1 MKYINNKIIAFTLIA
16 ASIMSCTDEYNC
28 QLQVEK
34 PQNAAINEYLAQFD
48 LLKSYIDRSGT
59 PFQLAVNVPGSEF
72 AKKEIAYKPL
82 IPTRAYIILLNIVID
97 PNNAA
102 TKSNLKKPIKPQ
114 FTAPIITK
122 SKAIVSNTFIKT
134 TPLLGF

>member
-16 ASIMSCTDEYNC
+16 ASIMSCTDEYDC

-72 AKKEIAYKPL
+72 VKKEIAFSTVFTNFDAVDMNGSYDQ
-82 IPTRAYIILLNIVID
+82 IGRAHV
-97 PNNAA
+97 
-102 TKSNLKKPIKPQ
+102 
-114 FTAPIITK
+114 
-122 SKAIVSNTFIKT
+122 
-134 TPLLGF
+134 